1 MKLRRTTIK
10 NFDLLFVFLIFFFLA
25 ILSSCEAFGCH
36 SYIKSCEYADGQ
48 SFVITYGGET
58 SCLTKECVY
67 VTGILPDGNQI
78 EYTINASLI
87 KNLIGG
93 SWTYS
98 VTPGFASGETVTVKP
113 VNVYW
118 DCDLGHSHRLT
129 GYKSFIVP

>member
-1 MKLRRTTIK
+1 MKLKK
-10 NFDLLFVFLIFFFLA
+10 NLLNFLTFFTVLFSMV
-25 ILSSCEAFGCH
+25 LSSCEIFGYH
-36 SYIKSCEYADGQ
+36 SYIKNCEYVDENR
-48 SFVITYGGET
+48 FIITYGGET

-78 EYTINASLI
+78 EHAINASVI
-87 KNLIGG
+87 KSLIGG

-129 GYKSFIVP
+129 GYKEFLVP